1 MSEEKIIEETM
12 EMVKEAQK
20 PGVFN
25 LADAIKGRA
34 FPQKEVTVYTDSAAA
49 FELVQLEDEMN
60 RIGSSDQKKYDELEA
75 QAQELAKKVQESALV
90 FTMRGV
96 GQGVVEQVTQVADAT
111 YKGGKNQSEMTDE
124 WFRFYVTS
132 LVAKNIVK
140 VVDGAGNV
148 DEREFSYEDIL
159 EVRNNLPAESWG
171 LLVATMQQLTL
182 ASGFFK
188 GLTDAGFLPKS

>member
-148 DEREFSYEDIL
+148 DEREFTYEDIL

>member
-1 MSEEKIIEETM
+1 MSEEKIIAETI

-34 FPQKEVTVYTDSAAA
+34 FPQKDVTVYTDSASA
-49 FELVQLEDEMN
+49 FELVQLEDEMM
-60 RIGSSDQKKYDELEA
+60 RIGSSDQKNYDELEK
-75 QAQELAKKVQESALV
+75 QAQELAAKVQESALV

-96 GQGVVEQVTQVADAT
+96 GQGVVEQITQVADAT
-111 YKGGKNQSEMTDE
+111 YKGGNNQSEMTDE
-124 WFRFYVTS
+124 WFRLYVTS
-132 LVAKNIVK
+132 LVAKNVLK
-140 VVDGAGNV
+140 VTDSAGNV
-148 DEREFSYEDIL
+148 DDREFTYEDML
-159 EVRNNLPAESWG
+159 EVRNGLPADSWG
-171 LLVATMQQLTL
+171 ILVATMQQLTL

>member
-60 RIGSSDQKKYDELEA
+60 RIGSSDQNKYDELEA

-148 DEREFSYEDIL
+148 DEREFTYEDIL

>member
-1 MSEEKIIEETM
+1 MSEEKIIEETI
-12 EMVKEAQK
+12 ELVKEAQK

-34 FPQKEVTVYTDSAAA
+34 FPEKEVTVYTDSGAA

-75 QAQELAKKVQESALV
+75 KAQELAQKVKDSALV

-96 GQGVVEQVTQVADAT
+96 GQGIVENITQVADAT
-111 YKGGKNQSEMTDE
+111 YKGGKNQSEATDE

-140 VVDGAGNV
+140 VTDGQGNV

-159 EVRNNLPAESWG
+159 EVRNNLPADSWG

>member
-1 MSEEKIIEETM
+1 MSEEKIIEETI
-12 EMVKEAQK
+12 EMVKDAQK

-34 FPQKEVTVYTDSAAA
+34 FPEKEVTVYTDSGAA

-60 RIGSSDQKKYDELEA
+60 RIGSSDPKKYEELEA
-75 QAQELAKKVQESALV
+75 KAEELAKRVQKSALL

-111 YKGGKNQSEMTDE
+111 YKAGNNQAEATDE

-132 LVAKNIVK
+132 LVAKNLVK
-140 VVDGAGNV
+140 VTDSEGNV
-148 DEREFSYEDIL
+148 DQREFNYEDIL
-159 EVRNNLPAESWG
+159 EVRNSLPAESWS